1 MDTKEALK
9 RYRWVQSC
17 LTKRKTAPDLMHIIC
32 SAVDA
37 LEEKL
42 SYEKTA
48 LDAANIRDGGPD
60 GQI

>member
-1 MDTKEALK
+1 
-9 RYRWVQSC
+9 
-17 LTKRKTAPDLMHIIC
+17 MHIIC

-48 LDAANIRDGGPD
+48 LDAANIKSGE
-60 GQI
+60 

>member
-1 MDTKEALK
+1 MDTKGALK
-9 RYRWVQSC
+9 RCRLVQSC
-17 LTKRKTAPDLMHIIC
+17 LTKRKITPDLMRIIC

-48 LDAANIRDGGPD
+48 LDAANIKSGE
-60 GQI
+60 

>member
-1 MDTKEALK
+1 MVTKKALK
-9 RYRWVQSC
+9 RCRWVQSC
-17 LTKRKTAPDLMHIIC
+17 LSKRKSAPDFMHIIC

-48 LDAANIRDGGPD
+48 LDAVNIKSGE
-60 GQI
+60 

>member
-9 RYRWVQSC
+9 RCRWVQSC
-17 LTKRKTAPDLMHIIC
+17 LTKRKITPDLMHIIC

-48 LDAANIRDGGPD
+48 LDAANIKSGK
-60 GQI
+60 